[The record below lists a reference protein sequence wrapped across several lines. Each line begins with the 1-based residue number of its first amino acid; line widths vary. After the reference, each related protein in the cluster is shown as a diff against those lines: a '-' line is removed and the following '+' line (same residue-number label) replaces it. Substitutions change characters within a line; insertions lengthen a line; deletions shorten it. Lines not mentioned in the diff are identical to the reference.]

1 MEKFKDL
8 EHYKQMLNTENR
20 YVYIIQAYADIL

>member
-8 EHYKQMLNTENR
+8 EHYKQMLNKENR